1 MSDAGNNE
9 RTNMAILSSW
19 IVQVCLILRLCWCLR
34 FHHILCQCK
43 IILIDYE
50 LEIQIQIKIQGWVGM
65 GLLVMQDAG
74 RRSTQGQVKM

>member
-19 IVQVCLILRLCWCLR
+19 IVQVCLILRLCCSLR